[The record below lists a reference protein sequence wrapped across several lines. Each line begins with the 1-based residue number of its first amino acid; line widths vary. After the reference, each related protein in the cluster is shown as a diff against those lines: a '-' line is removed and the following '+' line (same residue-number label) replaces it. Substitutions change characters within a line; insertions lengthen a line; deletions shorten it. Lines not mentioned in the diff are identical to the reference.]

1 MQSATRL
8 YCMKHK
14 FIAIEGPIGV
24 GKSTLATILAEEFKA
39 DLVRDTETENPYLKQ
54 FYKDPQAVALHTQ
67 LHFLLSRLDVLN
79 SPEVARPTGAIVADF
94 LLDKDKLFAEL
105 TLSEDEWWMY
115 TRLYDRMT
123 ENCVKPDLVIY
134 LQAPLEKL
142 IQRIERRGLRHEQR
156 IDSHYLQQLI
166 SVYERYFHEYAESA
180 LLIVNA
186 SEINLAEDQ
195 DDVSQLVEQIKKLD
209 GGRHYFNPVASA
221 NL

>member
-1 MQSATRL
+1 
-8 YCMKHK
+8 MKHQ

-24 GKSTLATILAEEFKA
+24 GKSTLASALSEHFKA
-39 DLVRDTETENPYLKQ
+39 SLVRDTENENPYLKQ
-54 FYKDPQAVALHTQ
+54 FYKDPVPVALHTQ
-67 LHFLLSRLDVLN
+67 LHFLLSRLEVLS
-79 SPEVARPTGAIVADF
+79 SPAVARATTPLVSDF

-115 TRLYDRMT
+115 SRLYERMT
-123 ENCVKPDLVIY
+123 EHCVRPDLVIY

-166 SVYERYFHEYAESA
+166 TSYERFFHEYADSA

-186 SEINLAEDQ
+186 SEINLADDEQ
-195 DDVSQLVEQIKKLD
+195 DISMLLDRISKLD
-209 GGRHYFNPVASA
+209 GGRHYFNPVAS
-221 NL
+221 NKL

>member
-1 MQSATRL
+1 
-8 YCMKHK
+8 MKHQ

-24 GKSTLATILAEEFKA
+24 GKSTLAGILAEEFNA
-39 DLVRDTETENPYLKQ
+39 DLVRDTETVNPYLKQ
-54 FYKDPQAVALHTQ
+54 FYKDPKPVALHTQ
-67 LHFLLSRLDVLN
+67 LHFLLSRLEVLN
-79 SPEVARPTGAIVADF
+79 SPAVARPTGPIVADF

-115 TRLYDRMT
+115 TRLFDRLSQ
-123 ENCVKPDLVIY
+123 NCVQPDLVIY

-166 SVYERYFHEYAESA
+166 TVYERYFHEYAESA

-186 SEINLAEDQ
+186 SEINIADDEQ
-195 DDVSQLVEQIKKLD
+195 DVARLIEQIKNLD
-209 GGRHYFNPVASA
+209 GGRHYFNPIASA
-221 NL
+221 KL

>member
-1 MQSATRL
+1 
-8 YCMKHK
+8 MKHQ

-24 GKSTLATILAEEFKA
+24 GKSTLAAILAKEFKA
-39 DLVRDTETENPYLKQ
+39 ELIKDTETVNPYLKQ
-54 FYKDPQAVALHTQ
+54 FYKDPKPVALHTQ

-79 SPEVARPTGAIVADF
+79 SPEVARPTGSIVADF
-94 LLDKDKLFAEL
+94 FLNKDKLFAEL

-115 TRLYDRMT
+115 TRLFDRMS
-123 ENCVKPDLVIY
+123 ENCVRPDLVIY

-166 SVYERYFHEYAESA
+166 TVYERYFHEYSDSA

-186 SEINLAEDQ
+186 SEINIADDEQ
-195 DDVSQLVEQIKKLD
+195 DVSRLIDQIKNLD

-221 NL
+221 SI

>member
-1 MQSATRL
+1 
-8 YCMKHK
+8 MKHK

-24 GKSTLATILAEEFKA
+24 GKSTLASTLAEHFRA
-39 DLVRDTETENPYLKQ
+39 SLVRDTETENPYLKQ
-54 FYKDPQAVALHTQ
+54 FYKDPQPVALHTQ
-67 LHFLLSRLDVLN
+67 LHFLLSRLEVMS
-79 SPEVARPTGAIVADF
+79 SPSVARPTMPIVSDF

-115 TRLYDRMT
+115 TRLYERMT
-123 ENCVKPDLVIY
+123 KNCVRPDLVIY

-166 SVYERYFHEYAESA
+166 TKYERYFHEYADSA

-186 SEINLAEDQ
+186 SEINLADNEQ
-195 DDVSQLVEQIKKLD
+195 DVSTLVEQIRNLD
-209 GGRHYFNPVASA
+209 GGRHYFNPAASIK
-221 NL
+221 L

>member
-1 MQSATRL
+1 
-8 YCMKHK
+8 MKHQ

-24 GKSTLATILAEEFKA
+24 GKSTLAAILAKEFKA
-39 DLVRDTETENPYLKQ
+39 ELIKDTETVNPYLKQ
-54 FYKDPQAVALHTQ
+54 FYKDPKPVALHTQ

-79 SPEVARPTGAIVADF
+79 SPEVARPTGSIVADF
-94 LLDKDKLFAEL
+94 FLNKDKLFAEL

-115 TRLYDRMT
+115 TRLFDRMS
-123 ENCVKPDLVIY
+123 ENCVRPDLVIY

-166 SVYERYFHEYAESA
+166 TVYERYFHEYSDSA

-186 SEINLAEDQ
+186 SEINIADDEE
-195 DDVSQLVEQIKKLD
+195 DVSRLIDQIKKLD

-221 NL
+221 SI

>member
-1 MQSATRL
+1 
-8 YCMKHK
+8 MKHQY
-14 FIAIEGPIGV
+14 IAIEGPIGV
-24 GKSTLATILAEEFKA
+24 GKSTLAGILAEEFKA
-39 DLVRDTETENPYLKQ
+39 DLVRDTEEANPYLKQ
-54 FYKDPQAVALHTQ
+54 FYKDPKPVALHTQ

-79 SPEVARPTGAIVADF
+79 SPSVARPTGPIVADF
-94 LLDKDKLFAEL
+94 LLEKDKLFAEL

-115 TRLYDRMT
+115 TKLFDRMS
-123 ENCVKPDLVIY
+123 ENCVRPDLVIY

-166 SVYERYFHEYAESA
+166 TVYERYFHEYADSA

-186 SEINLAEDQ
+186 SEINIADNEQ
-195 DDVSQLVEQIKKLD
+195 DVSRLIEQIKNLD

>member
-1 MQSATRL
+1 
-8 YCMKHK
+8 MKHQY
-14 FIAIEGPIGV
+14 IAIEGPIGV
-24 GKSTLATILAEEFKA
+24 GKSTLAGILATEFKA
-39 DLVRDTETENPYLKQ
+39 DLVRDTEEANPYLKQ
-54 FYKDPQAVALHTQ
+54 FYKDPKPVALHTQ
-67 LHFLLSRLDVLN
+67 LHFLLSRLDALN
-79 SPEVARPTGAIVADF
+79 SPSVARPTGPIVADF
-94 LLDKDKLFAEL
+94 LLEKDKLFAEL

-115 TRLYDRMT
+115 TRLFDRMS
-123 ENCVKPDLVIY
+123 ENCVRPDLVIY

-166 SVYERYFHEYAESA
+166 TVYERYFHEYADSA

-186 SEINLAEDQ
+186 SEINIADNEQ
-195 DDVSQLVEQIKKLD
+195 DVSRLIEQIRNLD

>member
-1 MQSATRL
+1 
-8 YCMKHK
+8 MKHQ

-24 GKSTLATILAEEFKA
+24 GKSTLANILAEEFKA
-39 DLVRDTETENPYLKQ
+39 DLVKDTEAVNPYLKQ
-54 FYKDPQAVALHTQ
+54 FYKDPASVALHTQ
-67 LHFLLSRLDVLN
+67 LHFLLSRLEVLN
-79 SPEVARPTGAIVADF
+79 NPSIARPTGPVVADF

-105 TLSEDEWWMY
+105 TLNEDEWWMY
-115 TRLYDRMT
+115 TRMFDRMS
-123 ENCVKPDLVIY
+123 ENCVRPDLVIY

-166 SVYERYFHEYAESA
+166 TVYERYFHEYADSA

-186 SEINLAEDQ
+186 SEINIADDEQ
-195 DDVSQLVEQIKKLD
+195 DVSRLIEQIKNLD

-221 NL
+221 NV

>member
-1 MQSATRL
+1 
-8 YCMKHK
+8 MKHQ

-24 GKSTLATILAEEFKA
+24 GKSTLASILANEFNA
-39 DLVRDTETENPYLKQ
+39 DLLQDTETVNPYLKQ
-54 FYKDPQAVALHTQ
+54 FYKDPQSVALHTQ
-67 LHFLLSRLDVLN
+67 LHFLLSRLELLN
-79 SPEVARPTGAIVADF
+79 SPSVTRPTGPLVADF

-105 TLSEDEWWMY
+105 TLNEAEWWMY
-115 TRLYDRMT
+115 TRLYDRLS
-123 ENCVKPDLVIY
+123 ENCVRPDLVIY

-166 SVYERYFHEYAESA
+166 TVYERYFHEYAESS

-186 SEINLAEDQ
+186 SEINIADNE
-195 DDVSQLVEQIKKLD
+195 DDVARLVEQVRNLE

-221 NL
+221 RI

>member
-1 MQSATRL
+1 
-8 YCMKHK
+8 MKHQ

-24 GKSTLATILAEEFKA
+24 GKSTLAKILAQEFGA
-39 DLVRDTETENPYLKQ
+39 ELVQDTETHNPYLKQ
-54 FYKDPQAVALHTQ
+54 FYKDPKPVALHTQ
-67 LHFLLSRLDVLN
+67 LHFLLSRLEVLN
-79 SPEVARPTGAIVADF
+79 SPAVARPTTPMIADF

-115 TRLYDRMT
+115 TRLFDRMSAD
-123 ENCVKPDLVIY
+123 CVRPDLVIY

-166 SVYERYFHEYAESA
+166 SSYERYFHEYAESS

-186 SEINLAEDQ
+186 SDINLADDQ
-195 DDVSQLVEQIKKLD
+195 QDVSLLVDRIRDLE
-209 GGRHYFNPVASA
+209 GGRHYFNPVASTS
-221 NL
+221 L

>member
-1 MQSATRL
+1 
-8 YCMKHK
+8 MKHQ

-24 GKSTLATILAEEFKA
+24 GKSTLAAILAKEFKA
-39 DLVRDTETENPYLKQ
+39 DLIQDTETVNPYLKQ
-54 FYKDPQAVALHTQ
+54 FYKDPKPVALHTQ
-67 LHFLLSRLDVLN
+67 LHFLLSRLEVLN
-79 SPEVARPTGAIVADF
+79 SPEVVRPTRPIVADF

-115 TRLYDRMT
+115 TRTFDRMS
-123 ENCVKPDLVIY
+123 ENCVRPDLVIY
-134 LQAPLEKL
+134 LQAPLERL

-186 SEINLAEDQ
+186 SEINIADDEQ
-195 DDVSQLVEQIKKLD
+195 DVSRLVDQIKNLD

-221 NL
+221 SI

>member
-1 MQSATRL
+1 
-8 YCMKHK
+8 MKHQ

-24 GKSTLATILAEEFKA
+24 GKSTLAAILAKEFKA
-39 DLVRDTETENPYLKQ
+39 DLIQDTETVNPYLKQ
-54 FYKDPQAVALHTQ
+54 FYKDPKPVALHTQ
-67 LHFLLSRLDVLN
+67 LHFLLSRLEVLN
-79 SPEVARPTGAIVADF
+79 SPEVVRPTRPIVADF

-115 TRLYDRMT
+115 TRTFDRMS
-123 ENCVKPDLVIY
+123 ENCVRPDLVIY
-134 LQAPLEKL
+134 LQAPLERL

-186 SEINLAEDQ
+186 SEINIADDEQ
-195 DDVSQLVEQIKKLD
+195 DVSRLVDQIKNLD

-221 NL
+221 SM

>member
-1 MQSATRL
+1 
-8 YCMKHK
+8 MKHQ

-24 GKSTLATILAEEFKA
+24 GKSTLASILANEFKA
-39 DLVRDTETENPYLKQ
+39 DLLQDTETVNPYLKQ
-54 FYKDPQAVALHTQ
+54 FYKDPQSVALHTQ
-67 LHFLLSRLDVLN
+67 LHFLLSRLELLN
-79 SPEVARPTGAIVADF
+79 SPSVTRPTSPLVADF

-105 TLSEDEWWMY
+105 TLNEAEWWMY
-115 TRLYDRMT
+115 TRLYDRLS
-123 ENCVKPDLVIY
+123 ENCVRPDLVIY

-166 SVYERYFHEYAESA
+166 TVYERYFHEYAESS

-186 SEINLAEDQ
+186 SEINIADNE
-195 DDVSQLVEQIKKLD
+195 DDVARLVEQVRNLE

-221 NL
+221 RI

>member
-1 MQSATRL
+1 
-8 YCMKHK
+8 MKQK

-24 GKSTLATILAEEFKA
+24 GKSTLAGILAEEFKA
-39 DLVRDTETENPYLKQ
+39 DLVRDTEAVNPYLKQ
-54 FYKDPQAVALHTQ
+54 FYKDPQPVALHTQ

-79 SPEVARPTGAIVADF
+79 SPSVARPTGPIVADF
-94 LLDKDKLFAEL
+94 LLEKDKLFAEL

-115 TRLYDRMT
+115 TRLFDRMS
-123 ENCVKPDLVIY
+123 ENCVRPDLVIY

-166 SVYERYFHEYAESA
+166 TVYERYFHEYAESA

-186 SEINLAEDQ
+186 SEINIADNEQ
-195 DDVSQLVEQIKKLD
+195 DVERLIEQIKNLD

-221 NL
+221 KL

>member
-1 MQSATRL
+1 
-8 YCMKHK
+8 MKHQ

-24 GKSTLATILAEEFKA
+24 GKSTLASILANEFKA
-39 DLVRDTETENPYLKQ
+39 TLVSDTEDENPYLKQ
-54 FYKDPQAVALHTQ
+54 FYKDPQPVALHTQ

-79 SPEVARPTGAIVADF
+79 NPSVVRSTRPMVADF
-94 LLDKDKLFAEL
+94 MLDKDKLFAEL

-115 TRLYDRMT
+115 TKLYERMS
-123 ENCVKPDLVIY
+123 ENIVRPDLVIY

-166 SVYERYFHEYAESA
+166 AVYERYFHEYAESA

-186 SEINLAEDQ
+186 SEINIADNEQ
-195 DDVSQLVEQIKKLD
+195 DVSRLVEQVKNLD

-221 NL
+221 SL

>member
-1 MQSATRL
+1 
-8 YCMKHK
+8 MKHQ

-24 GKSTLATILAEEFKA
+24 GKSTLASILANEFNA
-39 DLVRDTETENPYLKQ
+39 DLLQDTETVNPYLKQ
-54 FYKDPQAVALHTQ
+54 FYKDPQSVALHTQ
-67 LHFLLSRLDVLN
+67 LHFLLSRLELLN
-79 SPEVARPTGAIVADF
+79 SPSVTRPTSPLVADF

-105 TLSEDEWWMY
+105 TLNEAEWWMY
-115 TRLYDRMT
+115 TRLYDRLS
-123 ENCVKPDLVIY
+123 ENCVRPDLVIY

-166 SVYERYFHEYAESA
+166 TVYERYFHEYAESS

-186 SEINLAEDQ
+186 SEINIADNE
-195 DDVSQLVEQIKKLD
+195 DDVARLVEQVRNLE

-221 NL
+221 RI

>member
-1 MQSATRL
+1 
-8 YCMKHK
+8 MKNQ

-24 GKSTLATILAEEFKA
+24 GKSTLAKTLAEHFSA
-39 DLVRDTETENPYLKQ
+39 TLVRDTEADNPYLKR
-54 FYKDPQAVALHTQ
+54 FYKDPKPIAFHTQ
-67 LHFLLSRLDVLN
+67 LHFLLTRLEVLS
-79 SPEVARPTGAIVADF
+79 SPSVARATTTMVSDF

-123 ENCVKPDLVIY
+123 KNCVRPDLVIY

-166 SVYERYFHEYAESA
+166 NIYERYFHEYTDSA

-186 SEINLAEDQ
+186 SEINLADNEQ
-195 DDVSQLVEQIKKLD
+195 DISTLVDRIENLD
-209 GGRHYFNPVASA
+209 GGRHYFNPIASS
-221 NL
+221 

>member
-1 MQSATRL
+1 
-8 YCMKHK
+8 MKHQ

-24 GKSTLATILAEEFKA
+24 GKSTLANILAREFQA
-39 DLVRDTETENPYLKQ
+39 ELVRDTETVNPYLKQ
-54 FYKDPQAVALHTQ
+54 FYKDPQPVALHTQ
-67 LHFLLSRLDVLN
+67 LHFLLSRLELLN
-79 SPEVARPTGAIVADF
+79 SPAIARPTTPLVADF

-115 TRLYDRMT
+115 TRLFDRMT
-123 ENCVKPDLVIY
+123 QDCVRPDLVIY

-166 SVYERYFHEYAESA
+166 TIYERYFHEYAESA

-186 SEINLAEDQ
+186 SEINLADDEQ
-195 DDVSQLVEQIKKLD
+195 DVSLLVERIKNLD
-209 GGRHYFNPVASA
+209 GGRHYFNPLVRAE
-221 NL
+221 